1 MQHSARPLRLA
12 RPAPAA
18 DGGYGG
24 QSWPLA
30 IAHRGG
36 AGLGVENTVEAF
48 ARSVSLGLDYLE
60 TDVRVTADGVLVAF
74 HDDRLDRLTDLR
86 GRVDRTPWSQLRRAR
101 VRTAQ
106 GDDGRVHPLADL
118 LEQFPDSKFAI
129 DLKSTSAIAPLAKV
143 LRDTR
148 SESRVCLA
156 GAWDGWLSQARA
168 LVGPQLATALG
179 WRSLGALVSC
189 AKAGVRPPARVAT
202 GQFVHVPVSL
212 GRVPV
217 LAERLVT
224 MAHELRLR
232 LIAWTVD
239 DPQRMRSLLD
249 LGVDGIITDRP
260 DVLRDVLVS
269 RGQWRAPA
277 PA

>member
-1 MQHSARPLRLA
+1 M
-12 RPAPAA
+12 APALP
-18 DGGYGG
+18 GGYGG
-24 QSWPLA
+24 GTWPLA

-36 AGLGVENTVEAF
+36 AGLGVENTVETF
-48 ARSVSLGLDYLE
+48 ARSVSLGFDYLE
-60 TDVRVTADGVLVAF
+60 TDVRVTSDGVLVAF
-74 HDDRLDRLTDLR
+74 HDDRLSRVTDLR
-86 GRVDRTPWSQLRRAR
+86 GRIERTPWSVLRQAR
-101 VRTAQ
+101 VRTSL

-118 LEQFPDSKFAI
+118 LEAFPDSKFAI
-129 DLKSTSAIAPLAKV
+129 DLKSTAAIAPLAKV

-148 SESRVCLA
+148 SQGRVCLA

-168 LVGPQLATALG
+168 LIGPQLVTALG
-179 WRSLGALVSC
+179 WRSLGTLVSC

-224 MAHELRLR
+224 VAHDLGLRLV
-232 LIAWTVD
+232 AWTVD
-239 DPQRMRSLLD
+239 DPARMRSLLD

-260 DVLRDVLVS
+260 DVLREVLVA
-269 RGQWRAPA
+269 RGQWRLPSAA
-277 PA
+277 